1 MEAKRRDGSGNDVT
15 INMSSGLAA
24 VSMLSG
30 TNSYADFG
38 AAPAVET
45 RAVRAAKAQ
54 FTLAPTT
61 PPWKQPAGKTPQSA
75 QISAIKQLKS
85 IIDTSVTT
93 GNAGSSDVQTAFTT
107 YKALDMLKLL
117 ATAAARSTTTSAER
131 AALQTTF
138 AKGLADL
145 QTYLAQAPAD
155 KLQLSFA
162 IPTRH
167 AATVS
172 LTPSDPL
179 KFTGTGVVETRDAPL
194 PGLTGTE
201 TLRFTLDKPGASD
214 RFDID
219 LSQTV
224 QPPTLDS
231 VSTAINAAITAIPLR
246 NPDGSVVLDEAGN
259 AKPRWLV
266 RFVPDKTSGKWGFS
280 VKAPNGAEQVTV
292 DQVGARGALV
302 VATGQTMLDAPTQT
316 QILRFDD
323 VTGTMTRTV
332 EGTIAAVDSAAT
344 ARAKLTAAAP
354 AKGAVATPVTVQATT
369 TTQAIVTDSAG
380 FGYVVGTASGDL
392 QANRTNGASDL
403 FLTKLDSQGA
413 VVWQRSLGA
422 SGAAQGA
429 AVSVAANG
437 EVTVAGTI
445 SGSFDGSSSDGD
457 MLVARYS
464 AFGDERFATVVHA
477 LGSDS
482 ARAIAVG
489 GDGSIYVGGRAASNG
504 GDAFIARLDS
514 TGKLRERRTIDGGGS
529 DSVVALAIG
538 QDGNLLALTNANG
551 EATLRRISASDLGA
565 DLGSLSLGQADARAL
580 AVADDGTIA
589 VAGAT
594 STALAGTQA
603 NAMGVGRDGFVSR
616 IDAALGGATTS
627 YLATADDDQIDSVA
641 FMGGALYVGG
651 RTTDALDGARSGAV
665 DGFVSRL
672 DASTGAVQSITQF
685 GQMTQRTEPVR
696 IAAAIGGDTILG
708 ALGLHRGVLNPPS
721 SVTLVAQTSLRAGD
735 EFSLRVNGGAA
746 QKVVIQADDTLK
758 SLGERIRR
766 ITGSKATVIA
776 STTGSA
782 LGLSIDARAG
792 STIALVAGAPGKDA
806 LAKLG
811 LDPTRLSVP
820 VLAARGAP
828 TVRPGGNF
836 GLALTEA
843 LNLSTSKDAAAT
855 LTALNSAISTTQTA
869 YRSLYWDAGKAALT
883 NGKNATALTAAQ
895 AAQLQSYKEA
905 LARLTP
911 QVDTTVTTFLTGI

>member
-1 MEAKRRDGSGNDVT
+1 MT
-15 INMSSGLAA
+15 INMSSGLTAL
-24 VSMLSG
+24 SMLSG
-30 TNSYADFG
+30 TNSYGDYG
-38 AAPAVET
+38 TTPAVET

-61 PPWKQPAGKTPQSA
+61 PPWKQPTSKSPQSA

-93 GNAGSSDVQTAFTT
+93 GNAGSVDVQTTFTA
-107 YKALDMLKLL
+107 YKALDKLKLL
-117 ATAAARSTTTSAER
+117 ATAAARTTTTSSER
-131 AALQTTF
+131 IALQTTF

-145 QTYLAQAPAD
+145 QTYLGQAPAD
-155 KLQLSFA
+155 KVQLSFA
-162 IPTRH
+162 LPTRH

-179 KFTGTGVVETRDAPL
+179 KFIGAGLVETRDAPL
-194 PGLTGTE
+194 SGLTGSE

-219 LSQTV
+219 LGQTV

-231 VSTAINAAITAIPLR
+231 ISTAINAAIAAIPLR
-246 NPDGSVVLDEAGN
+246 NPDGSVVLDDAGN
-259 AKPRWLV
+259 PTPRWLV

-280 VKAPNGAEQVTV
+280 VKAPNGAEQVTI
-292 DQVGARGALV
+292 DQVGARDSLV
-302 VATGQTMLDAPTQT
+302 VASGQTMLNAPAQT

-323 VTGTMTRTV
+323 VTGTMTRKV
-332 EGTIAAVDSAAT
+332 ESAIAAVDSAAT
-344 ARAKLTAAAP
+344 ARAKLTAVAP
-354 AKGAVATPVTVQATT
+354 AKGAIAAPIIIQAAT
-369 TTQAIVTDSAG
+369 TTQAIATDSAG
-380 FGYVVGTASGDL
+380 FSYAVGTASGDL
-392 QANRTNGASDL
+392 QANRTSGASDL

-429 AVSVAANG
+429 AISVAANG

-445 SGSFDGSSSDGD
+445 NGTFDGGSSDGD

-464 AFGDERFATVVHA
+464 ALGDERFATIVHS

-482 ARAIAVG
+482 AHAIAVG
-489 GDGSIYVGGRAASNG
+489 GDGSVYVGGKAASNG

-529 DSVVALAIG
+529 DSVTALAIG
-538 QDGNLLALTNANG
+538 GDGNLLALTNADG

-565 DLGSLSLGQADARAL
+565 DLGSLSLGQADARAI
-580 AVADDGTIA
+580 AVANDGTIA

-594 STALAGTQA
+594 STPLTGTQA
-603 NAMGVGRDGFVSR
+603 NAMGIGRDGFVSR
-616 IDAALGGATTS
+616 IDGALSGAATS
-627 YLATADDDQIDSVA
+627 YLATAEDDQIDSVA

-651 RTTDALDGARSGAV
+651 RTTGALDGPRRGAV

-672 DASTGAVQSITQF
+672 DAATGVVQSITQF
-685 GQMTQRTEPVR
+685 GQTAQRTEPVR

-708 ALGLHRGVLNPPS
+708 ALGLHRGVLNPPA

-735 EFSLRVNGGAA
+735 EFSLRINDGAA
-746 QKVVIQADDTLK
+746 QKIVIEADDTLK
-758 SLGERIRR
+758 SLGDRIRR
-766 ITGSKATVIA
+766 ITGSKANVIA
-776 STTGSA
+776 STTAGA
-782 LGLSIDARAG
+782 LGLSIDAKAG
-792 STIALVAGAPGKDA
+792 SSIALVAGAPGKDA

-820 VLAARGAP
+820 VLVARGAP
-828 TVRPGGNF
+828 TVHPGGNF

-855 LTALNSAISTTQTA
+855 LTVLKNAISTTQTA

-895 AAQLQSYKEA
+895 SAQLDSYKAA

-911 QVDTTVTTFLTGI
+911 TADTTVSTFLTGI